1 RASCSPRSLASRSSR
16 VLSHERSMSFR
27 SSRAVVAALLC
38 AFALLAPLTP
48 RAHATPDSIPTPCQ
62 LPVVGTVCDAVGSA
76 ASGVATATGAFVM
89 RGVTEWVT
97 DAAVWVTRNV
107 GDIVEGTT
115 SPDLT
120 AGWFQDEYS
129 AMLAVAGALALLMLM
144 LAVIQALI
152 RQDVWM
158 LVRAAFG
165 YLP

>member
-1 RASCSPRSLASRSSR
+1 
-16 VLSHERSMSFR
+16 MSFR
-27 SSRAVVAALLC
+27 CSRASVALLLC
-38 AFALLAPLTP
+38 AFALLGPLTP
-48 RAHATPDSIPTPCQ
+48 RAHAAPDSIPTPCE

-120 AGWFQDEYS
+120 PAWFQNDDS
-129 AMLAVAGALALLMLM
+129 AGL
-144 LAVIQALI
+144 
-152 RQDVWM
+152 
-158 LVRAAFG
+158 
-165 YLP
+165 